1 MTSKTLLVSACALF
15 LVAGG
20 LALTVPARAADDDT
34 AAVKKRTAEFVA
46 AWGKHDPKALAAV
59 WADDGDL
66 INPWGR
72 LATGRAQVEA
82 LFRDEQT
89 GKGPLRDS
97 TFRMNSETMRFPAAD
112 IAVVDLDLT
121 ITGAYAPD
129 GTKAPALEMHAF
141 WVSKKS
147 GGTWSV
153 YSCRPYIKQPAAPP
167 AVK

>member
-1 MTSKTLLVSACALF
+1 
-15 LVAGG
+15 
-20 LALTVPARAADDDT
+20 VPARAAEDDM
-34 AAVKKRTAEFVA
+34 AAVKRRTAEFVA
-46 AWGKHDPKALAAV
+46 AWGKHDPKAMAAV
-59 WADDGDL
+59 WAEGGDL

-82 LFRDEQT
+82 LFVDEQT
-89 GKGPLRDS
+89 GKGPLRES
-97 TFRMNSETMRFPAAD
+97 TFRVNSESMRFPTAD

-129 GTKAPALEMHAF
+129 GTKAPALEMHAI

-153 YSCRPYIKQPAAPP
+153 YSCRAYIKQPAPP
-167 AVK
+167 SPVK